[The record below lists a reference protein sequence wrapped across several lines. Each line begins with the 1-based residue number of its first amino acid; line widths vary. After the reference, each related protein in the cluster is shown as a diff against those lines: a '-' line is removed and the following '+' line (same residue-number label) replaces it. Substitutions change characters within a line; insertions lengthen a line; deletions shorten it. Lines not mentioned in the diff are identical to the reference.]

1 MMPYFRSQSSPP
13 RLAEGYQLAWET
25 LPVDVDDV
33 QALLQRCGAPDR
45 PIARMALALERSS
58 WSVRVRDPDQRL
70 VGFLR
75 ITSDGALNA
84 NLWDLAV
91 DPDDPESQSVLT
103 VLIHS
108 AVSRLRRELSGCS
121 ISLAAPPGTLDVLEG
136 QGFLVD
142 PNGIRAMGL
151 DLGGRSD

>member
-1 MMPYFRSQSSPP
+1 MMPYFRSQASPP
-13 RLAEGYQLAWET
+13 RLAEGYQLTWET

-70 VGFLR
+70 VAFLR

-91 DPDDPESQSVLT
+91 DPEDPEPEALLT

-108 AVSRLRRELSGCS
+108 AVGRLRRELTGCS

-151 DLGGRSD
+151 KLGSRSA

>member
-1 MMPYFRSQSSPP
+1 MMPYFRSQASPP
-13 RLAEGYQLAWET
+13 RLPEGYVLAWET

-33 QALLQRCGAPDR
+33 QALLERCGAPVR
-45 PIARMALALERSS
+45 PVARLALALERSN
-58 WSVRVRDPDQRL
+58 WSVRVRDADDRL

-91 DPDDPESQSVLT
+91 DPDVDSHQTVLT

-108 AVSRLRRELSGCS
+108 AVSRLRRELTGCS
-121 ISLAAPPGTLDVLEG
+121 ISLAAPPDTLDVLEN

-151 DLGGRSD
+151 ALGSP

>member
-1 MMPYFRSQSSPP
+1 MMPYFRSQASPP
-13 RLAEGYQLAWET
+13 RLPEGYVLAWET

-33 QALLQRCGAPDR
+33 QALLERCGAPVR
-45 PIARMALALERSS
+45 PVARLALALERSN
-58 WSVRVRDPDQRL
+58 WSVRVRDADDQL

-91 DPDDPESQSVLT
+91 DPDVDSHQTVLT

-108 AVSRLRRELSGCS
+108 AVSRLRRELTGCS
-121 ISLAAPPGTLDVLEG
+121 ISLAAPPDTLDVLES

-151 DLGGRSD
+151 ALGSP

>member
-1 MMPYFRSQSSPP
+1 MMPYFRSQASPP
-13 RLAEGYQLAWET
+13 RLPEGYLLAWET

-33 QALLQRCGAPDR
+33 QALLERCGAPIR
-45 PIARMALALERSS
+45 PMARLALALERSS
-58 WSVRVRDPDQRL
+58 WSVRVRDPDDRL

-91 DPDDPESQSVLT
+91 DPAVAGRQTVMT

-108 AVSRLRRELSGCS
+108 AVSRLRRELTGCS
-121 ISLAAPPGTLDVLEG
+121 ISLAAPPDTLDVLEN

-151 DLGGRSD
+151 VLGNSSD

>member
-1 MMPYFRSQSSPP
+1 MMPYFRSQASPP
-13 RLAEGYQLAWET
+13 RLPEGYVLAWET

-33 QALLQRCGAPDR
+33 QALLERCGAPVR
-45 PIARMALALERSS
+45 PVARLALALERST
-58 WSVRVRDPDQRL
+58 WSVRVRDADDQL

-91 DPDDPESQSVLT
+91 DPDVDSHQTVLT

-108 AVSRLRRELSGCS
+108 AVSRLRRELTGCS
-121 ISLAAPPGTLDVLEG
+121 ISLAAPPDTLDVLEN
-136 QGFLVD
+136 QGFLVN

-151 DLGGRSD
+151 ALGSP

>member
-1 MMPYFRSQSSPP
+1 V
-13 RLAEGYQLAWET
+13 LAWET

-33 QALLQRCGAPDR
+33 QALLERCGAPVR
-45 PIARMALALERSS
+45 PVARLALALERSN
-58 WSVRVRDPDQRL
+58 WSVRVRDADDQL

-91 DPDDPESQSVLT
+91 DPDVDSHQTVLT

-108 AVSRLRRELSGCS
+108 AVSRLRRELTGCS
-121 ISLAAPPGTLDVLEG
+121 ISLAAPPDTLDVLEN

-151 DLGGRSD
+151 ALGSP

>member
-1 MMPYFRSQSSPP
+1 MMPYFRSQASPP
-13 RLAEGYQLAWET
+13 RLPEGYVLAWET

-33 QALLQRCGAPDR
+33 QALLERCGAPVR
-45 PIARMALALERSS
+45 PVERLALALERSN
-58 WSVRVRDPDQRL
+58 WSVRVRDADDQL

-91 DPDDPESQSVLT
+91 DPDVDSHQTVLT

-108 AVSRLRRELSGCS
+108 AVSRLRRELTGCS
-121 ISLAAPPGTLDVLEG
+121 ISLAAPPDTLDVLEN

-151 DLGGRSD
+151 ALGSP

>member
-1 MMPYFRSQSSPP
+1 MMPYFRSQASPP
-13 RLAEGYQLAWET
+13 RLPEGYLLAWET

-33 QALLQRCGAPDR
+33 QALLERCGAPIR
-45 PIARMALALERSS
+45 PLARLALALERSS
-58 WSVRVRDPDQRL
+58 WSVRVRDPDDRL

-91 DPDDPESQSVLT
+91 DPAVTGRQTVMT

-108 AVSRLRRELSGCS
+108 AVSRLRRELTGCS
-121 ISLAAPPGTLDVLEG
+121 ISLAAPPDTLDVLEN

-151 DLGGRSD
+151 VLQNSPE

>member
-1 MMPYFRSQSSPP
+1 MMPYFRSQPSPP
-13 RLAEGYQLAWET
+13 SLPEGYALALET

-33 QALLQRCGAPDR
+33 QALLERCGAPIR
-45 PIARMALALERSS
+45 PVERLALALERSN
-58 WSVRVRDPDQRL
+58 WSVRVRDPDDRL

-91 DPDDPESQSVLT
+91 DPTIAGRQTVLT

-108 AVSRLRRELSGCS
+108 AVTRLRKELTGCS
-121 ISLAAPPGTLDVLEG
+121 ISLAAPPDTLDVLES

-151 DLGGRSD
+151 ALGPP

>member
-1 MMPYFRSQSSPP
+1 MMPYFRSQASPP
-13 RLAEGYQLAWET
+13 RLPEGYVLAWET

-33 QALLQRCGAPDR
+33 QALLERCGAPVR
-45 PIARMALALERSS
+45 PVARLALALERST
-58 WSVRVRDPDQRL
+58 WSVRVRDADDQL

-91 DPDDPESQSVLT
+91 DPDVDSHQTVLT

-108 AVSRLRRELSGCS
+108 AVSRLRRELTGCS
-121 ISLAAPPGTLDVLEG
+121 ISLAAPPDTLDVLEN

-151 DLGGRSD
+151 ALGSP

>member
-1 MMPYFRSQSSPP
+1 MMPYFRSQQPPP
-13 RLAEGYQLAWET
+13 RLPEGYLLAWET

-33 QALLQRCGAPDR
+33 QALLERCGT
-45 PIARMALALERSS
+45 PIRQVARLALALERSN
-58 WSVRVRDPDQRL
+58 WSVRVRDPDDRL

-91 DPDDPESQSVLT
+91 DPAIAGRQSVLS

-108 AVSRLRRELSGCS
+108 AVSRLRRELTGCS
-121 ISLAAPPGTLDVLEG
+121 ISLAAPQDSLDILES

-151 DLGGRSD
+151 VLGNFSA

>member
-1 MMPYFRSQSSPP
+1 MMPYFRSQASPP
-13 RLAEGYQLAWET
+13 RLPEGYLLAWET

-33 QALLQRCGAPDR
+33 QALLERCGAPIR
-45 PIARMALALERSS
+45 PMARLALALERSS
-58 WSVRVRDPDQRL
+58 WSVRVRDPDDRL

-91 DPDDPESQSVLT
+91 DPAVAGRQTVMT

-121 ISLAAPPGTLDVLEG
+121 ISLAAPPDTLDVLEN

-151 DLGGRSD
+151 VLGNSSD

>member
-1 MMPYFRSQSSPP
+1 MMPYFRSQSSYP

-45 PIARMALALERSS
+45 PIARLALALERSS

-84 NLWDLAV
+84 NLWDLVV
-91 DPDDPESQSVLT
+91 DPDDPSRQTVLS

-108 AVSRLRRELSGCS
+108 AVSRLRRELTGCS

-151 DLGGRSD
+151 DLGNRSG

>member
-1 MMPYFRSQSSPP
+1 MPYFRSQASPP
-13 RLAEGYQLAWET
+13 RLPEGYLLAWET

-33 QALLQRCGAPDR
+33 QALLERCGAPIR
-45 PIARMALALERSS
+45 PMARLALALERSS
-58 WSVRVRDPDQRL
+58 WSVRVRDPDDRL

-91 DPDDPESQSVLT
+91 DPAVAGRQTVMT

-108 AVSRLRRELSGCS
+108 AVSRLRRELTGCS
-121 ISLAAPPGTLDVLEG
+121 ISLAAPPDTLDVLEN

-151 DLGGRSD
+151 VLGNSSD

>member
-1 MMPYFRSQSSPP
+1 MMPYFRSQASPP
-13 RLAEGYQLAWET
+13 RLPEGYVLAWET

-33 QALLQRCGAPDR
+33 QALLERCGAPVR
-45 PIARMALALERSS
+45 PVARLALALERSN
-58 WSVRVRDPDQRL
+58 WSVRVRDADDRL

-91 DPDDPESQSVLT
+91 DPDVDSHQTVLM

-108 AVSRLRRELSGCS
+108 AVSRLRRELTGCS
-121 ISLAAPPGTLDVLEG
+121 ISLAAPPDTLDVLEN

-151 DLGGRSD
+151 ALGSP

>member
-1 MMPYFRSQSSPP
+1 MMPYFRSQASPP
-13 RLAEGYQLAWET
+13 RLPEGYVLAWET

-33 QALLQRCGAPDR
+33 QALLERCGAPVR
-45 PIARMALALERSS
+45 PVARLALALERSN
-58 WSVRVRDPDQRL
+58 WSVRVRDADDQL

-91 DPDDPESQSVLT
+91 DPDVDSHQTVLT

-108 AVSRLRRELSGCS
+108 AVSRLRRELTGCS
-121 ISLAAPPGTLDVLEG
+121 ISLAAPPDTLDVLEN

-151 DLGGRSD
+151 ALGSP

>member
-1 MMPYFRSQSSPP
+1 M
-13 RLAEGYQLAWET
+13 
-25 LPVDVDDV
+25 
-33 QALLQRCGAPDR
+33 
-45 PIARMALALERSS
+45 
-58 WSVRVRDPDQRL
+58 RDPYDRL
-70 VGFLR
+70 VGFRR

-91 DPDDPESQSVLT
+91 DPAVAGRQTVMT

-121 ISLAAPPGTLDVLEG
+121 ISLAAPPDTLDVLEN

-151 DLGGRSD
+151 VLGNSSD

>member
-1 MMPYFRSQSSPP
+1 MMPYFRSQAAPP
-13 RLAEGYQLAWET
+13 RLPEGYLLAWET
-25 LPVDVDDV
+25 LPVDVDAV
-33 QALLQRCGAPDR
+33 QDLLERCGAPGH
-45 PIARMALALERSS
+45 RMARLPLALERSS
-58 WSVRVRDPDQRL
+58 WSVRVRNPEDRL

-84 NLWDLAV
+84 NLWDLAA
-91 DPDDPESQSVLT
+91 DPADPERQAVLT

-121 ISLAAPPGTLDVLEG
+121 ISLAAPPDALDVLEG
-136 QGFLVD
+136 QGFMVD

-151 DLGGRSD
+151 ALHTPLG